1 MPATIPYDPSLIIGN
16 VVDVKT
22 IKRLTDIATAGVP
35 ADQAEESLNS
45 LLASRRS
52 LDMTKSELF
61 NLGIDTEELDT
72 TVTKLNEEIVD
83 AAKDFAKKK
92 IELQGKLKELK
103 KSTKTVNVQ
112 VESPIDYL
120 KSEIKTLPLGVDSLN
135 MNVQYFTAEMQGES
149 SESLAKTVSA
159 FVSNSTKFLGTNAKT
174 QLGAAAAKQVSQQV
188 QKHSIRGTL
197 VLAVSCTHKNASILA
212 PFVFNVD
219 KAVRVWNH
227 LFKEDKI
234 NTSYAGMADLVSKD
248 DVDEADGANGMANKL
263 SLVSGMTYGS
273 TFVGMVHVLDS
284 ARTDVKDSLS
294 SVVASLQK
302 QMDAGAWF
310 QQASGGYGVD
320 ASISE
325 SVKSLLSTH
334 EISSHVTM
342 LSMGVIPSLVASDLK
357 LGIDRFTDFSPQ
369 ASMQAI
375 TTLQNSTRAD
385 HDSVKQS
392 ADAARSGEQMINLK
406 GGQIKS
412 ALSALSHIDGAANK
426 VLDINSMMKAFDD
439 YLVKATTG
447 NSGVPINYYLKDLT
461 KGMIAEMWVAKYFPG
476 KYMAISSDDS
486 APAPTPTKP
495 EQSAQPV
502 EPAK

>member
-1 MPATIPYDPSLIIGN
+1 MPTTIPYDPSLILGN
-16 VVDVKT
+16 VVNMAHIAHLKEKADALDVDDSVK
-22 IKRLTDIATAGVP
+22 
-35 ADQAEESLNS
+35 
-45 LLASRRS
+45 
-52 LDMTKSELF
+52 
-61 NLGIDTEELDT
+61 
-72 TVTKLNEEIVD
+72 KLNDEIVA
-83 AAKDFAKKK
+83 AAKDFAKEKIACQETLKK
-92 IELQGKLKELK
+92 I
-103 KSTKTVNVQ
+103 KSTKSVNVQ

-120 KSEIKTLPLGVDSLN
+120 KSQIKTMPLAVDSLN
-135 MNVQYFTAEMQGES
+135 MNVQYFSAEMQGQE
-149 SESLAKTVSA
+149 EDTLARTVSA
-159 FVSNSTKFLGTNAKT
+159 FVSSSTKFLGNEAKT

-188 QKHSIRGTL
+188 SKHSVRGTL

-227 LFKEDKI
+227 L
-234 NTSYAGMADLVSKD
+234 YKD
-248 DVDEADGANGMANKL
+248 DLIDTSAKGLSKLVTKQDIDGKNKL

-273 TFVGMVHVLDS
+273 TFVGMVHILDT
-284 ARTDVKDSLS
+284 ARTDVSESLS

-310 QQASGGYGVD
+310 QKASGGYGVD

-342 LSMGVIPSLVASDLK
+342 LSMGVIPSFVASDLK
-357 LGIDRFTDFSPQ
+357 MGIDRFAEFSPQ
-369 ASMQAI
+369 TSMQAI
-375 TTLQNSTRAD
+375 ASLQNDTRAD

-392 ADAARSGEQMINLK
+392 ADAARKGEQMINLK

-412 ALSALSHIDGAANK
+412 ALSALAHIDGAANK

-439 YLVKATTG
+439 YLKKATEG

-461 KGMIAEMWVAKYFPG
+461 KGMIAEMWVAKYFPNQ
-476 KYMAISSDDS
+476 YMTISNDDS
-486 APAPTPTKP
+486 ASAPPTATPTAPTKTPEAQEKKP
-495 EQSAQPV
+495 E
-502 EPAK
+502 